1 MLIRNVES
9 EGDEMKSRLSL
20 KSLHWSKKKTLIL
33 VIGICLAGAGSF
45 YFSRQGT
52 TKKNTTQASFIRTT
66 VLKKTTLDNSI
77 SLTGT
82 VESAS
87 VSNVTTNQSLAVKSI
102 PVQVGDWVEAGDV
115 ICILD
120 TEEIDK
126 NIQKTLESLQENID
140 NAKDALASAE
150 ENLTWAQSDAD
161 SAWNTMAE
169 KETAMNNAQAAYDS
183 ARSSV
188 DAFQANVDQAQAAYQ
203 SAVEAENQALSTL
216 NSAVSDGT
224 CSGLEDTACA
234 AGSAYDAAKQASS
247 EAKSKADSAEQDLKS
262 AQSAM
267 NYDALAATYNTAQSA
282 YNTALN
288 AWNTARNNRDNCQTK
303 VDDAKEAVTKAS
315 SSDTLDDLYE
325 KKENCTLTAE
335 TAGKVTAI
343 NVTVGS
349 MATNNTT
356 IATIQDTDALKITV
370 TIPEYEIQNVEL
382 GMSAR
387 ITTDATEGEIEG
399 TLTQISPVASSQN
412 STGFSAEVTVTTADS
427 GLYVG
432 INATVEI
439 IQSTVDNVFVVPIDA
454 VGTND
459 AGESIVFV
467 KESGTGVDAVFKEVV
482 VTTGEENDYYVE
494 ISSDE
499 LSEGMEVRSSA
510 DPEQAQVN
518 SSESSEQVQMGNEG
532 IQIDMGG
539 SMPSGE
545 MPSGGGPGGN
555 GGGAPGGRG
564 GNG

>member
-1 MLIRNVES
+1 MEFQELR
-9 EGDEMKSRLSL
+9 
-20 KSLHWSKKKTLIL
+20 KSLHWNKKKTWITVLC
-33 VIGICLAGAGSF
+33 VCLLGAGSF
-45 YFSRQGT
+45 YFTRRGT
-52 TKKNTTQASFIRTT
+52 TRRNNTQASFVRTT
-66 VLKKTTLDNSI
+66 VLKKTTLNNSI

-82 VESAS
+82 VESAA
-87 VSNVTTNQSLAVKSI
+87 VSNVTTNQSLSVKSI
-102 PVQVGDWVEAGDV
+102 PVQVGDWVKAGDI
-115 ICILD
+115 ICVLD

-126 NIQKTLESLQENID
+126 NIEKTLESLQESAD
-140 NAKDALASAE
+140 QAKESLASAE

-169 KETAMNNAQAAYDS
+169 KETAMNSAKTAYES

-203 SAVEAENQALSTL
+203 SLMEAENEALSQL
-216 NSAVSDGT
+216 NAAISTGE
-224 CSGLEDTACA
+224 CSGLEDTACT
-234 AGSAYDAAKQASS
+234 AGTNYQNAKQASKD
-247 EAKSKADSAEQDLKS
+247 AKAKAESAQQDLKT

-267 NYDALAATYNTAQSA
+267 NYDALAAAYTSAQTA
-282 YNTALN
+282 YNSAVN
-288 AWNTARNNRDNCQTK
+288 AWNTARNQRDNWETK
-303 VDDAKEAVTKAS
+303 VTEAKEALEKAS
-315 SSDTLDDLYE
+315 ASDALDDLYE
-325 KKENCTLTAE
+325 KRENCTLRAE

-349 MATNNTT
+349 MAGNNTT
-356 IATIQDTDALKITV
+356 IATIQDTEALKISV

-382 GMSAR
+382 GMSAK

-412 STGFSAEVTVTTADS
+412 STGFSAEVTVTTPNS

-459 AGESIVFV
+459 QGEAVVFV
-467 KESGTGVDAVFKEVV
+467 KESGSGAEAVFKEVS
-482 VTTGEENDYYVE
+482 VTTGEENDYYIE
-494 ISSDE
+494 ISSSQ

-518 SSESSEQVQMGNEG
+518 MTEGNAQDLSNNAGVQF
-532 IQIDMGG
+532 DMGG
-539 SMPSGE
+539 AMPSGE

-555 GGGAPGGRG
+555 GGAPGGRG